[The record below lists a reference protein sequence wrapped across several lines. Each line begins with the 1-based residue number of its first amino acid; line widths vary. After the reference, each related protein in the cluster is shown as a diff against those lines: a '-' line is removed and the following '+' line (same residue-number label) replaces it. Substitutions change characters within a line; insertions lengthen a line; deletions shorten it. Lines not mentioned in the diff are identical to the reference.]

1 MIWGGTVIKDPYFPA
16 TSMPDSDWW
25 QELWPDPDRVVRDFG
40 VLPNM
45 AVLDVCCG
53 DGRFTVALCRAAAPA
68 GVQAIDIDADELH
81 RARQA
86 CTAENCENVSFVQ
99 ADVSDLSQII
109 HQPQDFVF
117 IANTFHGVPDKMA
130 FAQGV
135 RRILKPNGRLVI
147 VNWHDV
153 EREQTTVMGKP
164 RGPATELRLSP
175 DDCAETIA
183 AAGFSLCDLIELA
196 PYHYGAVF
204 KI

>member
-1 MIWGGTVIKDPYFPA
+1 MINDPYFPA

-25 QELWPDPDRVVRDFG
+25 QALWPDPDGVVRSLG

-53 DGRFTVALCRAAAPA
+53 DGRFIPALCRAAAPA
-68 GVQAIDIDADELH
+68 TVQAIDLDADELT

-86 CTAENCENVSFVQ
+86 CAAEHCETVKFVQ

-109 HQPQDFVF
+109 SEPQDFVF
-117 IANTFHGVPDKMA
+117 MANTFHGVPDKVS

-135 RRILKPNGRLVI
+135 GRLLKPDGRLVI
-147 VNWHDV
+147 VNWHDT
-153 EREQTTVMGKP
+153 ERKLTTVMGEP

-175 DDCAETIA
+175 DACAETIA
-183 AAGFSLCDLIELA
+183 AAGFALCNVVELA
-196 PYHYGAVF
+196 PFHYGAVF
-204 KI
+204 KT